1 MNKVFQYR
9 TKIIIFFVT
18 TLCSMTLFLLPKLPA
33 QFFRDAQTISLLMDN
48 LNKTPIAN
56 LNITFPSSFVYSAA
70 VYRFFGFSYL
80 STEIQSFIIF
90 FLANSIILLTIY
102 NSRITI
108 LSYIFLL
115 ISIVPLFVFQS
126 QLTKEL
132 FVLPLI
138 FFFTKSFTSKSKS
151 RKMIS
156 VILFLTYF
164 TCFALSIRS
173 YWIITICFYCFF
185 RVYYSFFPS
194 HFLIFPIVLMCLICA
209 LSSNIVLH
217 RYITDFRVQLN
228 VGRDIVETSSIINNF
243 VSNTSIYSDFF
254 NMITISLKF
263 LFPFLFLN
271 FQKIYIIL
279 YTTIWS
285 IFHLLIFWKWRY
297 KFKSNSVCRHLF
309 YLLVSFLVT
318 QAIFE
323 GDLGSVVKHGTG
335 VIAIYVILLS
345 EKKTSRA
352 S

>member
-1 MNKVFQYR
+1 MNKVFQYK
-9 TKIIIFFVT
+9 TKIIILFVT
-18 TLCSMTLFLLPKLPA
+18 ILCSMTLFLLPKLPA
-33 QFFRDAQTISLLMDN
+33 QFFRDAQTISLLIYN
-48 LNKTPIAN
+48 LNKTPVAN

-70 VYRFFGFSYL
+70 IYRFFGFSYL

-90 FLANSIILLTIY
+90 FLAISIILLTVY
-102 NSRITI
+102 NSKITI

-126 QLTKEL
+126 QLTKEI

-138 FFFTKSFTSKSKS
+138 FFFTKSFTSTTKSQKT
-151 RKMIS
+151 IS

-164 TCFALSIRS
+164 ICFTLSIRN

-185 RVYYSFFPS
+185 RVYYNFFPR
-194 HFLIFPIVLMCLICA
+194 HFLIFPTILMCLICA
-209 LSSNIVLH
+209 LTSNIVLH
-217 RYITDFRVQLN
+217 RYITDFRIQLN
-228 VGRDIVETSSIINNF
+228 VGRDIVETSSIINNS
-243 VSNTSIYSDFF
+243 VLNTSVSSDFF
-254 NMITISLKF
+254 NLITISLKF
-263 LFPFLFLN
+263 LFPILFLN

-279 YTTIWS
+279 YTITWS

-297 KFKSNSVCRHLF
+297 KFKSNTVYRHLF

-345 EKKTSRA
+345 EKKAT
-352 S
+352 